1 VARKNAERNGVG
13 NRATFYAANWGEGIT
28 GPFDLI
34 VSNPP
39 YIADRIIDSLEP
51 EVRHHDPRKALS
63 GGHDGLEAYRAI
75 AEDLPALLA
84 PNGIVALE
92 IGADQAETVPMIFR
106 DRGYEIEG
114 PFADFGA
121 RPRAFILR
129 RA

>member
-1 VARKNAERNGVG
+1 VGVDIAPEAVAVARKNAERNGVAV
-13 NRATFYAANWGEGIT
+13 RAEFHHANWGDGIT

-51 EVRHHDPRKALS
+51 EVRLHDPRTALS

-75 AEDLPALLA
+75 ADELPELLA

-92 IGADQAETVPMIFR
+92 IGSDQA
-106 DRGYEIEG
+106 
-114 PFADFGA
+114 
-121 RPRAFILR
+121 
-129 RA
+129 

>member
-1 VARKNAERNGVG
+1 MPTAMASETAQSFTKPIGAK
-13 NRATFYAANWGEGIT
+13 AIT

-51 EVRHHDPRKALS
+51 EVRNHDPRKALS
-63 GGHDGLEAYRAI
+63 GGLDGLEAYRAI

-92 IGADQAETVPMIFR
+92 IGADQAETVPIIFR
-106 DRGYEIEG
+106 EQR
-114 PFADFGA
+114 
-121 RPRAFILR
+121 L
-129 RA
+129 